1 MSAFL
6 IFPHQLFEQVSL
18 LEEEYIFY
26 LVESDLFFK
35 QYAFHKQKILFHRA
49 SMQAFAARLRASGKI
64 VEYIEAHDSRANEV
78 QLVQSLRLSK
88 ITLFDP
94 NDHLLERR
102 IRRASPNS
110 LIILA
115 SPNFL
120 NSDVELLGNRKPYF
134 QTSFY
139 IQQRKERQIL
149 LEAEGKPM
157 GGQWTFDAENR
168 KKIPKNTFIPS
179 PFPETQ
185 ANEFVQE
192 AIQYVEQYFPKNPG
206 SSDMPFSGAYYPV
219 THEEAKAALD
229 QFIRERIPFFGDFED
244 AMHTEEK
251 FLFHSRLSFAMNSKM
266 LSPKE
271 VIEQVVHYY
280 HQNEDQITLSQVEG
294 FVRQILGWREYVRG
308 IYWKEMPN
316 YSSMNALENSN
327 KLPDFYWTGKTKMNC
342 LQKALSQ
349 SLEEAY
355 AHHIQRLMI
364 IGNFSLLTQM
374 HPDEVDA
381 WYLGVY
387 IDAIEWVEMPNTR
400 GMSQYA
406 DGGIL
411 ATKPYVSSGSYIN
424 KMSNYCG
431 SCHYSVKDKLGE
443 KACPFNSLYWNFLDD
458 KKEHFK
464 NNQRM
469 AMMLNL
475 LNKIPAEEMYQ
486 IKKKAKEIMENLDVI

>member
-49 SMQAFAARLRASGKI
+49 SMQAFAARLRASGKT

-192 AIQYVEQYFPKNPG
+192 AIQYVEQYFPSNPG

-244 AMHTEEK
+244 AMKAQEK
-251 FLFHSRLSFAMNSKM
+251 TLFHSI
-266 LSPKE
+266 LSPLMNVGLLNPAQ
-271 VIEQVVHYY
+271 VIARVAA
-280 HQNEDQITLSQVEG
+280 SQAQLNSVEG
-294 FVRQILGWREYVRG
+294 FIRQVLGWREFVQLLYRKIGVQQRTAN
-308 IYWKEMPN
+308 YWGFTKEMP
-316 YSSMNALENSN
+316 SSFYTGNTGVLPIDQTIQ
-327 KLPDFYWTGKTKMNC
+327 KLLKTGYN
-342 LQKALSQ
+342 
-349 SLEEAY
+349 
-355 AHHIQRLMI
+355 HHIERLMVL
-364 IGNFSLLTQM
+364 GNFMLLCEIK
-374 HPDEVDA
+374 PDAVYRWFMEM
-381 WYLGVY
+381 Y
-387 IDAIEWVEMPNTR
+387 IDAYDWVMVPNIY
-400 GMSQYA
+400 GMSQFS
-406 DGGIL
+406 DGGL
-411 ATKPYVSSGSYIN
+411 MTTKPYICGSNYIL
-424 KMSNYCG
+424 KMSDYPKG
-431 SCHYSVKDKLGE
+431 DWQEIWDGL
-443 KACPFNSLYWNFLDD
+443 FWRFLDKQRETFRKNPRWAMLISTWD
-458 KKEHFK
+458 K
-464 NNQRM
+464 M
-469 AMMLNL
+469 
-475 LNKIPAEEMYQ
+475 PEE
-486 IKKKAKEIMENLDVI
+486 KKSKHLINGQTFLDQLYA